1 MTSMKHSDYPLEEVF
16 IPVGVPKTTR
26 VKREELERSM
36 KSWELSRA
44 KHLLIFGPSKS
55 GKTTLWKGY
64 VSNQRTRLAEKDIIK
79 IACNSSFTLEK
90 LYTSILFEL
99 NEFYSSEQ
107 TKQELKSSSLASE
120 LKAILPTLQASFK
133 ATQGESQSTTQ
144 KTSRLSH
151 PVLDAN
157 TVIKFLRKTPKII
170 VLEDFHY
177 TNENFKKLLA
187 QDLKAFSDEQCPWI
201 IIGVKRRASEI
212 LPYNMD
218 LGQRIFEIP
227 VEWFNPTQIGDI
239 IEPGEFA
246 LNIRFSPEIKTA
258 IITESLGSAS
268 IAQNI
273 CLRICIMEEIN
284 KTQNQTKRIEKQSLF
299 NQACHEIVRYDSNN
313 KEYYHN
319 FINKVCSEVQ
329 INFAC
334 REFRWLFKFLSI
346 NGIPDKGLNIED
358 LYQGM
363 LSLGL
368 TGISLESWEN
378 GLRELMNALKQQDD
392 FPLLFEFDN
401 NHTFYLLDKYMK
413 FVFKWSPEIVD
424 NLFR

>member
-1 MTSMKHSDYPLEEVF
+1 MKHSDYPLEEVF

-26 VKREELERSM
+26 VKRDELERSM

-64 VSNQRTRLAEKDIIK
+64 VSNHTTRLAEKDIIK
-79 IACNSSFTLEK
+79 IACNSSSTVEK

-99 NEFYSSEQ
+99 NQFYSSEQ
-107 TKQELKSSSLASE
+107 TKQEVRNSSLASE
-120 LKAILPTLQASFK
+120 LRAILPTFQASLRG
-133 ATQGESQSTTQ
+133 TQGESQSTTE
-144 KTSRLSH
+144 KSSRLSN

-239 IEPGEFA
+239 IELGEFA
-246 LNIRFSPEIKTA
+246 LNIRFSPEIKKA

-284 KTQNQTKRIEKQSLF
+284 QTQDKTRRIEQQSLF
-299 NQACHEIVRYDSNN
+299 AQACHEIVRYDSNN
-313 KEYYHN
+313 KEYYQN

-329 INFAC
+329 INFPC
-334 REFRWLFKFLSI
+334 KKFRWLFKFI
-346 NGIPDKGLNIED
+346 NANGIPDQGLNIED
-358 LYQGM
+358 LYKGM
-363 LSLGL
+363 LNLGL
-368 TGISLESWEN
+368 TETSLENFKN
-378 GLRELMNALKQQDD
+378 GLTELMNVLKKQDD
-392 FPLLFEFDN
+392 FPLLFEFEN

-413 FVFKWSPEIVD
+413 FVFKWSPDIVD
-424 NLFR
+424 DLFR